1 MKRCAFTVSVVLSAL
16 LSFACADPYAYYIRS
31 GSSEASKRKELF
43 SLYEMTNT
51 SAEERFAIIQ
61 KISSDMLAE
70 KDYPRLITLLNE
82 AIEKNPDDVYNAHHM
97 LTIAWAYKLQDA
109 DDIAALYY
117 DRIIKNYRDLIV
129 SGESIH
135 YTCLLELL
143 RLTADPA
150 RRIEYRREIIARFP
164 EKLDMGSQL
173 FLLGTEF
180 EAVGEWKSAMDVYKR
195 FMPYFESTV
204 PGYPDAIQYART
216 LIDLAAIPKDWT
228 YESLEDL
235 LQAVKSA
242 LSSGNSYALTKLRAK
257 VGFFAM
263 DWHQD
268 KDAGNSQ
275 VPLNFGAFMSGGR
288 LYHADSLD
296 AASNSREAYLKTWG
310 WTERIATWYLY
321 FRKVNFPADP
331 EIHGRWEWAGI
342 YFGEKMQ

>member
-1 MKRCAFTVSVVLSAL
+1 MKRFPFYIALALLSL
-16 LSFACADPYAYYIRS
+16 LSFACADPYAYYI
-31 GSSEASKRKELF
+31 GHGKGETSERRELF
-43 SLYEMTNT
+43 SLYNATDI

-61 KISSDMLAE
+61 KISTDMLEE
-70 KDYPRLITLLNE
+70 KDYPRLISLLNE
-82 AIEKNPDDVYNAHHM
+82 AIEKNPDDIYNAHHM
-97 LTIAWAYKLQDA
+97 LTIAWACKLQDA
-109 DDIAALYY
+109 DEIAALYY
-117 DRIIKNYRDLIV
+117 DRIIKNYRDLMV
-129 SGESIH
+129 NGESIH
-135 YTCLLELL
+135 YTCLLQLL
-143 RLTADPA
+143 KLTPDPA
-150 RRIEYRREIIARFP
+150 GRIEYRRELIARFP
-164 EKLDMGSQL
+164 AKLDLGSQL

-195 FMPYFESTV
+195 FMPYFESSV

-228 YESLEDL
+228 YENLGDL

-242 LSSGNSYALTKLRAK
+242 LANGNAWALSKLRAK

-275 VPLNFGAFMSGGR
+275 VALDLSAFMSGGR
-288 LYHADSLD
+288 LYYEETLD

-331 EIHGRWEWAGI
+331 EVHGRWEWAGI
-342 YFGEKMQ
+342 YYGEKMQ